1 MQAECSIVSFGRQCL
16 VKSFLCVHGPG
27 TKPSYKDKKMA
38 MDLVNDRGSM
48 DPVHENGPWTR
59 SKEGV
64 HGPLVPVLS
73 SPSHNSKKVFHLCY
87 YLFDLFI

>member
-1 MQAECSIVSFGRQCL
+1 MCKQSVRHVSTTKYLCSIVSIGRQCL
-16 VKSFLCVHGPG
+16 VKSFLSVHGPG
-27 TKPSYKDKKMA
+27 TKPSYTDKKVA

-64 HGPLVPVLS
+64 HGPLVHVLS
-73 SPSHNSKKVFHLCY
+73 SPLWAHRY
-87 YLFDLFI
+87 A